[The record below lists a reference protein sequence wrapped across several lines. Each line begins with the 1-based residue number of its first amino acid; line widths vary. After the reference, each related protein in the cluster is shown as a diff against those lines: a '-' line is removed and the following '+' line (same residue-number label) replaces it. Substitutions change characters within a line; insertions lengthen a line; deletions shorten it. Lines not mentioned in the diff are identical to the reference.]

1 MIGKDFRKLVKF
13 NLSVKGGG
21 KEFVGLKG
29 KEIGDKIKELEKRLY
44 LGESYKNFTF
54 GPDWIPTS
62 LGQRKKMKR
71 IHRKTNRSMREHQEF
86 QEKKDNIEVLHLI
99 QIYIQMRIQK
109 VQYMG

>member
-1 MIGKDFRKLVKF
+1 MEVILIVPGSNCPPNRGIKRQIVVFGGMIGKDFRKLVKF

-54 GPDWIPTS
+54 AI
-62 LGQRKKMKR
+62 
-71 IHRKTNRSMREHQEF
+71 I
-86 QEKKDNIEVLHLI
+86 
-99 QIYIQMRIQK
+99 
-109 VQYMG
+109 